1 MANTTSDLSYWSN
14 RIELYTLKN
23 PFRIS
28 INAYL

>member
-1 MANTTSDLSYWSN
+1 MANTTSTLTYWSN
-14 RIELYTLKN
+14 RIELCTLKI